1 MVITKAKVED
11 FGEIHKIFQEVHDLH
26 LAGTI
31 NVFKEIDPLTK
42 EEFQEFLKNKDE
54 IFLIA
59 KDDKDKIV
67 GFLRAVIEEREG
79 RLTKFKKTIH
89 IDSLGVLK
97 KSHNKGIGSMLME
110 EIKKIAK
117 KEKCDN
123 IILDVWSFNDNALK
137 FYKHQGFKTKRR
149 QMEIN
154 L

>member
-1 MVITKAKVED
+1 MTITKAKLENYE
-11 FGEIHKIFQEVHDLH
+11 EIHKIFQEVHNIH
-26 LAGTI
+26 LLGTI
-31 NVFKEIDPLTK
+31 NTFKDIDPLTK
-42 EEFQEFLKNKDE
+42 DEYQEFLKKGD

-59 KDDKDKIV
+59 KDDDNKIV
-67 GFLRAVIEEREG
+67 GFARAIIEEHEG

-97 KSHNKGIGSMLME
+97 KNNNNGIGTSLIE

-123 IILDVWSFNDNALK
+123 IILDVWSFNDNAIK
-137 FYKHQGFKTKRR
+137 FYKHQGFKTKKRL
-149 QMEIN
+149 MEIN